1 MGKRKQKINMAN
13 IQNTNTNLQNYSR
26 PSNEKPIREN
36 LYKRLKV
43 LPFKKR
49 CIFHTGVQ
57 VYKALNNM
65 SHQYI
70 RDLLTISYNQKYNLR
85 SISHGNLISSYYNY

>member
-1 MGKRKQKINMAN
+1 MRNQ
-13 IQNTNTNLQNYSR
+13 S
-26 PSNEKPIREN
+26 EN
-36 LYKRLKV
+36 LYKRLNI

-65 SHQYI
+65 SPQYI
-70 RDLLTISYNQKYNLR
+70 RDLLTISNNQDRYLTE
-85 SISHGNLISSYYNY
+85 I